1 MKHAVAVALAALA
14 LVALALGAWI
24 GVNIRG
30 DDNPWL
36 ARAQAVADE
45 SGWQE
50 GRIDAYAFQ
59 LQDKATA
66 MAYACLLCQ
75 L

>member
-1 MKHAVAVALAALA
+1 MAEKYLLEQIKANEGDAVML
-14 LVALALGAWI
+14 
-24 GVNIRG
+24 R
-30 DDNPWL
+30 DL
-36 ARAQAVADE
+36 ARFYLRQRDLDKAE
-45 SGWQE
+45 LYM
-50 GRIDAYAFQ
+50 RDAYAFQ